1 MNLSNYEKETE
12 ILYNQEENTAL
23 VATWHKALINKL
35 RKIAAEREDI
45 TCKRDE
51 GEYAEFIVPKTW
63 IKISPPPKRNL
74 TDEQRAAMAERL
86 AAARNKAKS

>member
-12 ILYNQEENTAL
+12 ILYNQEESTAI

-35 RKIAAEREDI
+35 AKIAVENDAI
-45 TCKRDE
+45 ICKRNE
-51 GEYAEFIVPKTW
+51 GEYAEYIIPKSW
-63 IKISPPPKRNL
+63 VKISPPPKRNL

-86 AAARNKAKS
+86 AAARNKNKV

>member
-12 ILYNQEENTAL
+12 ILYNQEEGTAL

-35 RKIAAEREDI
+35 RKLAAERDDI

-51 GEYAEFIVPKTW
+51 DEYAEYIIPKTW
-63 IKISPPPKRNL
+63 VKISPPPKRNL

-86 AAARNKAKS
+86 AAARNKNNA